1 MAFLATMN
9 FGPQLNKNKKK
20 KIHNDEEKFSFKKLT
35 LLLLSS
41 SQV

>member
-9 FGPQLNKNKKK
+9 FGPQLNKNKNKN
-20 KIHNDEEKFSFKKLT
+20 INNDEEKFSFKKFT
-35 LLLLSS
+35 VLLLSS